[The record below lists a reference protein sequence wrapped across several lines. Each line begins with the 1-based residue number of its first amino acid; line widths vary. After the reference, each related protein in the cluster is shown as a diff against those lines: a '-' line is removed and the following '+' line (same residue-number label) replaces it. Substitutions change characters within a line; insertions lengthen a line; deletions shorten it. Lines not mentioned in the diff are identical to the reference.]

1 MAFLNEDQLNELNFK
16 FLGKGVKISDKA
28 SIYGPERIEIGDFT
42 RIDDFCILSAGIN
55 GQRIGRY
62 VHIACYT
69 SLIGQGLIELKDFS
83 NLSSRVAI
91 YSSTDD
97 FSGDWMT
104 NPTVP
109 SFLTN
114 VTSGPV
120 ILGKHVVVGTGSC
133 ILPNVEIGDGSAVA
147 ALSLVK
153 DSFGIS
159 IIIGGIP
166 AIILKRR
173 KNRIFYLEKGL
184 GDY

>member
-1 MAFLNEDQLNELNFK
+1 MAFLSKEQLQALNFK
-16 FLGKGVKISDKA
+16 SLGQNVKLSDKA
-28 SIYGPERIEIGDFT
+28 SIYGAEKIEIADNT
-42 RIDDFCILSAGIN
+42 RIDDFCILSAGEGGIK
-55 GQRIGRY
+55 IGRY

-69 SLIGQGLIELKDFS
+69 SLIGKGRIELKDFS

-97 FSGDWMT
+97 FSGEWMT

-109 SFLTN
+109 SSLTN

-120 ILGKHVVVGTGSC
+120 TLGQHVVVGTGSC

-153 DSFGIS
+153 NSFGKS
-159 IIIGGIP
+159 LIIGGVP
-166 AIILKRR
+166 AKEIKRR
-173 KNRIFYLEKGL
+173 KTRLFDLEKQSGI
-184 GDY
+184 